1 MRISLD
7 DFGTGY
13 SSLSYLHT
21 LPLNKIKI
29 DRSFLEGVHSNAAGD
44 ETADRRDAAFKD
56 LGLFIVMEGVETEE
70 QLAMV
75 TSSTPV
81 DEIQGFLFSPALPLQ
96 EITRVLEEEQ
106 RAAA

>member
-1 MRISLD
+1 MKLL
-7 DFGTGY
+7 TGVAR
-13 SSLSYLHT
+13 LS
-21 LPLNKIKI
+21 
-29 DRSFLEGVHSNAAGD
+29 
-44 ETADRRDAAFKD
+44 KD
-56 LGLFIVMEGVETEE
+56 LGLLIVMEGVETEE
-70 QLAMV
+70 QLAMI